1 MRIHLPGQDITF
13 DSAADLST
21 HQFKFVIGAA
31 AAGTSQL
38 ARVNVAGA
46 NGRTIGVLQN
56 KPNAANLGAVVRVS
70 GMTKLVVDGTA
81 GGGTVVGGPLKSD
94 ASGRGVVAATDKD
107 KVGAIALEASTAAND
122 VIAALI
128 CNYDLAV

>member
-31 AAGTSQL
+31 AAGNSQQ

-70 GMTKLVVDGTA
+70 GMTKLVVDGSGTA
-81 GGGTVVGGPLKSD
+81 ITVGLPLKSN
-94 ASGRGVVAATDKD
+94 ASGQGVAAATDKD
-107 KVGAIALEASTAAND
+107 KVGAIALEASTAAGD
-122 VIAALI
+122 IIAALI